1 MKSAASDLHSKAKPN
16 RSESR
21 DYGSAAP
28 TKIKRVLLGVFL
40 CGIAASLLVALIA
53 GIALFGIT
61 ITADIAGST
70 TYGMSSGDGFL
81 AGAFLSLAFC
91 SLNWF
96 VFYIVVPVTWIVL
109 AFSIGRFPRRGIGR
123 PAAYLRWSAISGAL
137 LAGGVSSL
145 FTLNI
150 EYTEITDAGLAHLK
164 TLSKLETLILRGTEI
179 TDEGLVHEEQLKT
192 LTTLDVEYAPV
203 SKQGQ
208 ARHQKAL

>member
-1 MKSAASDLHSKAKPN
+1 MKSAGSDLPSAAHSHG
-16 RSESR
+16 SVTR
-21 DYGSAAP
+21 DYGTAAP

-61 ITADIAGST
+61 ITTEISGST
-70 TYGMSSGDGFL
+70 TYSMSSGDGFL

-96 VFYIVVPVTWIVL
+96 VFYIVVPFTWIVL

-123 PAAYLRWSAISGAL
+123 PAAYLRWSAIWGAA

-150 EYTEITDAGLAHLK
+150 SLTAWVGALITGGTVGALAGIICGWLFIAIVRPARQLADS
-164 TLSKLETLILRGTEI
+164 TP
-179 TDEGLVHEEQLKT
+179 
-192 LTTLDVEYAPV
+192 DVF
-203 SKQGQ
+203 
-208 ARHQKAL
+208 

>member
-1 MKSAASDLHSKAKPN
+1 MARFGPNGAVLGEASGATV
-16 RSESR
+16 R

-40 CGIAASLLVALIA
+40 CGFAASLLVALIA

-61 ITADIAGST
+61 IATGIAGST

-96 VFYIVVPVTWIVL
+96 FFYIVVPVTWIVL

-123 PAAYLRWSAISGAL
+123 PATYLRWSAIWGAI
-137 LAGGVSSL
+137 LAGGISSL

-150 EYTEITDAGLAHLK
+150 SLTAWLGALITGSSVGALAGIICGWLFIAIVRPARQLADS
-164 TLSKLETLILRGTEI
+164 TA
-179 TDEGLVHEEQLKT
+179 
-192 LTTLDVEYAPV
+192 DVF
-203 SKQGQ
+203 
-208 ARHQKAL
+208 

>member
-1 MKSAASDLHSKAKPN
+1 MASFDPN
-16 RSESR
+16 VAVLSEADEPTIR
-21 DYGSAAP
+21 DYGTTAP

-61 ITADIAGST
+61 ITARIAGST

-123 PAAYLRWSAISGAL
+123 PAAYLRWSAIWGAL
-137 LAGGVSSL
+137 LTGGTSSL

-150 EYTEITDAGLAHLK
+150 SFTAWIGALFTGGIVGALAGIICGWLFIAIVRPARQLADK
-164 TLSKLETLILRGTEI
+164 TA
-179 TDEGLVHEEQLKT
+179 
-192 LTTLDVEYAPV
+192 DVF
-203 SKQGQ
+203 
-208 ARHQKAL
+208 

>member
-150 EYTEITDAGLAHLK
+150 SLTAWIGA
-164 TLSKLETLILRGTEI
+164 
-179 TDEGLVHEEQLKT
+179 
-192 LTTLDVEYAPV
+192 LTTGGTVGALAGIICGWLFIAIVRPARQLADSTADVF
-203 SKQGQ
+203 
-208 ARHQKAL
+208 

>member
-1 MKSAASDLHSKAKPN
+1 MPSFGSNGAVLRETNEATT
-16 RSESR
+16 R
-21 DYGSAAP
+21 DYGTAAP

-61 ITADIAGST
+61 ITTEIAGST

-96 VFYIVVPVTWIVL
+96 VFYIVVPVTWILL

-123 PAAYLRWSAISGAL
+123 PAAYVRWSAIWGAA

-150 EYTEITDAGLAHLK
+150 SLTAWLGALITGGSVGALAGIICGWLFIAIVRPARQLADS
-164 TLSKLETLILRGTEI
+164 TA
-179 TDEGLVHEEQLKT
+179 
-192 LTTLDVEYAPV
+192 DVF
-203 SKQGQ
+203 
-208 ARHQKAL
+208 